1 MKKFKEKFEIIS
13 IKIGNEKHL
22 LAIRDSLMSF
32 IPFLVLAGF
41 ITFIN
46 WVFLSADFMIDLL
59 GKDMVGQLQALF
71 GRISNG
77 TLNIFALALVPMI
90 AYNLSVKKEYDK
102 PFLSSIV
109 SLTTFFV
116 VIPFETATSTFGTTG
131 ILLSIIVSITATE
144 LFIKLS
150 SIDKLKIK
158 IEGNVPPAIID
169 SFNSI
174 ISISIIL
181 LIYAVV
187 SFFIKYC
194 TGLEVNDLI
203 YAIIQAPLVNVAA
216 TLPGALLKTF
226 IISFLFFFGIHPGT
240 VTIPVFDPVMIA
252 ALETGSIVNQSF
264 VDVYNLFGGSGSTLG
279 LVLAILL
286 FAKRKE
292 LKSIAKMALPTSLFN
307 INEPVIFGIPICF
320 NPFFLVPFIIVPLIN
335 VLIAYVATV
344 LNLISIMSVYVHW
357 STPPLVNAY
366 IASAGDIRNV
376 VLQIALI
383 VLDVFIYLVFLKSYE
398 KSLDKKDSNLSIEGK

>member
-1 MKKFKEKFEIIS
+1 MEKFTEKFEEIS

-22 LAIRDSLMSF
+22 LAIRDSLMTF

-46 WVFLSADFMIDLL
+46 WVFLPAEFVVHLL
-59 GKDMVGQLQALF
+59 GENLVLQLQELF
-71 GRISNG
+71 NRISNG
-77 TLNIFALALVPMI
+77 TLNILSLALVPMI
-90 AYNLSVKKEYDK
+90 AYNLSLKKEYEK
-102 PFLSSIV
+102 PFLSAIV
-109 SLTTFFV
+109 ALASFFV
-116 VIPFETATSTFGTTG
+116 VIPFESATSVFGTTG
-131 ILLSIIVSITATE
+131 VLLAMIVSISATE
-144 LFIKLS
+144 LFIKLT

-158 IEGNVPPAIID
+158 VEGNVPPAIID

-174 ISISIIL
+174 ISTTIIL

-187 SFFIKYC
+187 SFLIKYM
-194 TGLEVNDLI
+194 TGQEINDLI
-203 YAIIQAPLVNVAA
+203 YAVIQAPLVGVAA

-252 ALETGSIVNQSF
+252 ALGTGSIVNQSF

-279 LVLAILL
+279 LVLAIIL
-286 FAKRKE
+286 FSKRKE

-307 INEPVIFGIPICF
+307 INEPVIFGVPICF
-320 NPFFLVPFIIVPLIN
+320 NPTFLIPFIVVPFVNIL
-335 VLIAYVATV
+335 LAYFATALKLV
-344 LNLISIMSVYVHW
+344 SIMTVYVHW
-357 STPPLVNAY
+357 STPPLINAY

-376 VLQIALI
+376 ILQVLLI
-383 VLDVFIYLVFLKSYE
+383 ILDIFIYLIFLKVYE
-398 KSLDKKDSNLSIEGK
+398 RALDKKDLIDQK